1 MLEALV
7 WFLGGR
13 RKWQP
18 TPVLL
23 PGKPHGW
30 RSLVGCSPWDRK
42 ESDTTEQ
49 LHFYFSLSLEKE
61 MAHQSSILAWKIPG
75 MGEPDGLPFGVT
87 YSRTRLKQLSSSSSS
102 SSKIPWRRERLP
114 TPVFW
119 PREFH
124 GVYSPWGRKESY
136 KMSDFHFSSAF
147 YIFQLS
153 HPHMTT
159 GKTIALTRC
168 IYVGKVMSLLFIC
181 CLGCP

>member
-1 MLEALV
+1 
-7 WFLGGR
+7 
-13 RKWQP
+13 
-18 TPVLL
+18 
-23 PGKPHGW
+23 
-30 RSLVGCSPWDRK
+30 
-42 ESDTTEQ
+42 
-49 LHFYFSLSLEKE
+49 

-87 YSRTRLKQLSSSSSS
+87 YSRTRLKQLSSSS

-159 GKTIALTRC
+159 GKTIALTRWTF
-168 IYVGKVMSLLFIC
+168 VGKVISLLLNMLSKLVITFLPRSK
-181 CLGCP
+181 CLLISWLQSSFAVILEPQKIKSDTVSTVSPSISHEVMGPDTVIFVF